1 MSLSADQERF
11 AQLVARSTGL
21 SVATVRTWVLSE
33 SAPEDPDGNPLNL
46 MQWDGAGRRSVRR
59 FASPDDAAAATVQLL
74 RDPRYAP
81 VLASAGQGPRA
92 ELQAI
97 ALSPWEE
104 NQYRGAG
111 ARVGALLEGA
121 YARLYGPGSPGG
133 GDAQTVALEF
143 GGVAPFLPG
152 PLGPLLIPLIP
163 GVDKAGGKVL
173 DALNPLDDEWF
184 AKGFLHVALTAL
196 AVLLIVIGL
205 NRSLGGVPAQ
215 LALGAVRRPAPD
227 PIPF

>member
-1 MSLSADQERF
+1 MSLSVDQERF
-11 AQLVARSTGL
+11 AELVARSTGL

-33 SAPEDPDGNPLNL
+33 SAPEDPDGNPLNI

-74 RDPRYAP
+74 RDPRYAA

-104 NQYRGAG
+104 NQYRGAS
-111 ARVGALLEGA
+111 ARVGAKLEGA
-121 YARLYGPGSPGG
+121 YARLYGPGSAASISADAKPGSKDDFNDG
-133 GDAQTVALEF
+133 TPPRGSDLVPNPAEEISGWVGDAAKL
-143 GGVAPFLPG
+143 AP
-152 PLGPLLIPLIP
+152 
-163 GVDKAGGKVL
+163 KA
-173 DALNPLDDEWF
+173 
-184 AKGFLHVALTAL
+184 FLHVALTLLAL
-196 AVLLIVIGL
+196 FLIFVGL
-205 NRSLGGVPAQ
+205 NRSLGGTPAH
-215 LALGAVRRPAPD
+215 LAAGALRRPVPD